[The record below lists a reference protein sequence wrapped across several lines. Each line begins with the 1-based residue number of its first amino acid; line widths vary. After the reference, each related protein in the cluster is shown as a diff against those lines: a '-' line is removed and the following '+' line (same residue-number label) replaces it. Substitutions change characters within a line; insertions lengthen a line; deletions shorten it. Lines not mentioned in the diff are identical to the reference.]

1 MKTPSQKNDQPTP
14 EGPYCIRFYKHY
26 ADSPAWEL
34 VPQALTYLEESGF
47 AIGRGPQTPPLFT
60 DSCMAAIGKDGKAI
74 GFLTCDC
81 DGESWYIS
89 LSYVVPEH
97 RRKYIHTA
105 LFDALRNKAKEQ
117 GNVDSITCS
126 THANNLAAQA
136 AFEAQGR
143 TKESITYTYWLK
155 DGSDGKEP
163 TESAA
168 AQSPGRGFEEM
179 RMPEYLV
186 ESFDTGLDG
195 PKSMQAFIN
204 EKAAEGYS
212 LHQAIERSPCQWVLI
227 FSSLSC
233 GQCQAT

>member
-1 MKTPSQKNDQPTP
+1 VKIPRSQQNDQPTP
-14 EGPYCIRFYKHY
+14 ESPYRIRFYKHY
-26 ADSPAWEL
+26 GHSPAWQL
-34 VPQALTYLEESGF
+34 VPQAVTYFEETGF
-47 AIGRGPQTPPLFT
+47 APRPYLPPDFT
-60 DSCMAAIGKDGKAI
+60 DPCVAAIDEDDKAI
-74 GFLTCDC
+74 GFLTYGC
-81 DGESWYIS
+81 GRESWDIS